1 MQCCKCLQPTKQQ
14 KQSEEIVKEINTL
27 KRRHVQCTLSMSI
40 VQGKTFGQN
49 IENVFAIVTPVK
61 KDAQISQDYRAPGLS
76 VGREGW

>member
-1 MQCCKCLQPTKQQ
+1 
-14 KQSEEIVKEINTL
+14 
-27 KRRHVQCTLSMSI
+27 MSI

-76 VGREGW
+76 FGREGW